1 MTRTIFRYILHF
13 FILTVIQQFVLDNL
27 FLFNLIHPYIYFAFI
42 LMLPVNTNRYVYI
55 SIALVYG
62 FIIDILSFTYGLHTS
77 TLVVIGFLRPYMMRL
92 FVSEE
97 QMEQNVEVHFTTIGA
112 RRYLIYLLIM
122 LFIHHSLLNILQVF
136 SFREYFFT
144 LYKTV
149 LNILASM
156 LIIVV
161 YDLTFFVKAK
171 TN

>member
-1 MTRTIFRYILHF
+1 MTRSVFRYILHF
-13 FILTVIQQFVLDNL
+13 LILTVIQLFVLDNL
-27 FLFNLIHPYIYFAFI
+27 FLFNLIHPYIYFTLI
-42 LMLPVNTNRYVYI
+42 LMLPVNINRYAFI
-55 SIALVYG
+55 SIAFVYG
-62 FIIDILSFTYGLHTS
+62 FIIDALSFSYGLHTS
-77 TLVVIGFLRPYMMRL
+77 TLVLIGFLRPYLIRL

-97 QMEQNVEVHFTTIGA
+97 QIEQNIEIHFATIGA

-149 LNILASM
+149 LNILASL

-161 YDLTFFVKAK
+161 YDLTFFVKTK
-171 TN
+171 GE

>member
-1 MTRTIFRYILHF
+1 MTRTVFRYILHF
-13 FILTVIQQFVLDNL
+13 IILTIIQLFVLDNL
-27 FLFNLIHPYIYFAFI
+27 FLFDLIHPYIYFAFI
-42 LMLPVNTNRYVYI
+42 LMLPVNMNRYVFI

-62 FIIDILSFTYGLHTS
+62 FVIDILSFTYGLHTS

-97 QMEQNVEVHFTTIGA
+97 QIEQNVEVHFTTIGA

-149 LNILASM
+149 LNIIASL

-161 YDLTFFVKAK
+161 YDLTFFVKPK
-171 TN
+171 SN

>member
-1 MTRTIFRYILHF
+1 
-13 FILTVIQQFVLDNL
+13 
-27 FLFNLIHPYIYFAFI
+27 
-42 LMLPVNTNRYVYI
+42 MLPVNMNRYVFI

-62 FIIDILSFTYGLHTS
+62 FVIDILSFTYGLHTS

-97 QMEQNVEVHFTTIGA
+97 QIEQNVEVHFTTIGA

-149 LNILASM
+149 LNIIASL

-161 YDLTFFVKAK
+161 YDLTFFVKPK
-171 TN
+171 SN

>member
-1 MTRTIFRYILHF
+1 MTRTIFKYILHI
-13 FILTVIQQFVLDNL
+13 FILIVIQQFVLDNL
-27 FLFNLIHPYIYFAFI
+27 FLFNLIHPYIYFTFI
-42 LMLPVNTNRYVYI
+42 LMLPVNINRYVYI

-62 FIIDILSFTYGLHTS
+62 FIIDIMSFTYGLHTS
-77 TLVVIGFLRPYMMRL
+77 TLVIIGFLRPYMMRL

-97 QMEQNVEVHFTTIGA
+97 QIEQNIEVHFSTLGA

-149 LNILASM
+149 LNIFASM

-171 TN
+171 SN

>member
-1 MTRTIFRYILHF
+1 MTRSVFRYILHF
-13 FILTVIQQFVLDNL
+13 LILTIIQQFVLDNL
-27 FLFNLIHPYIYFAFI
+27 FLFNLIHPYIYLTLI
-42 LMLPVNTNRYVYI
+42 LMLPVNINRYVYI

-62 FIIDILSFTYGLHTS
+62 FAIDILSFTYGLHTS
-77 TLVVIGFLRPYMMRL
+77 TLVFIGFLRPYIMRL

-97 QMEQNVEVHFTTIGA
+97 QIEQNVEVHFTSIGA
-112 RRYLIYLLIM
+112 RRYIIYLLIM

-149 LNILASM
+149 LNIIASM

-161 YDLTFFVKAK
+161 YDLTFFVKTK
-171 TN
+171 TS